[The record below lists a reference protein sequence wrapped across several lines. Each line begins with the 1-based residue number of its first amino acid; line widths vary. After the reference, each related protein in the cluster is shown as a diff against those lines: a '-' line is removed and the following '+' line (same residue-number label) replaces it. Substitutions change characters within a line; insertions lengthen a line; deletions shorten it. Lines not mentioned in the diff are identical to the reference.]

1 MSTTSAFNVGNVKTR
16 VARVSKDNNGASNG
30 ITIKL
35 PQNTLLC
42 RMIAAS
48 VTAFDGTGTVTITS
62 TDGTTAFL
70 SAVDVK
76 NTAGFETASTAPPK
90 FYATGG
96 TITTYITDQNSNSTA
111 GDAFVVYEYV
121 ELIDGAGGVYG

>member
-1 MSTTSAFNVGNVKTR
+1 MATTSAFNRSKVKTA
-16 VARVSKDNNGASNG
+16 VARVGPANNGAANG

-35 PQNTLLC
+35 AQNCTLL
-42 RMIAAS
+42 RMTACS

-70 SAVDVK
+70 SGVDVK
-76 NTAGFETASTAPPK
+76 NTAGFETPSTAPPK
-90 FYATGG
+90 HYPSGG
-96 TITTYITDQNSNSTA
+96 TITTYITDQNSNSTV

-121 ELIDGAGGVYG
+121 DLADGCSVYG

>member
-1 MSTTSAFNVGNVKTR
+1 MATTSAFNRGKVKTA
-16 VARVSKDNNGASNG
+16 VARVDPAHNGASNG

-35 PQNTLLC
+35 PQNSLLL
-42 RMIAAS
+42 RLSAAS

-90 FYATGG
+90 FYPAGG
-96 TITTYITDQNSNSTA
+96 TITTYITDQNSNSAA

-121 ELIDGAGGVYG
+121 ELSEGCEVYG

>member
-1 MSTTSAFNVGNVKTR
+1 MSTTSAFARGKVKTA
-16 VARVSKDNNGASNG
+16 VARVSKSNNGASNA

-90 FYATGG
+90 YYAAGG
-96 TITTYITDQNSNSTA
+96 TITTYITDQNSNSTV
-111 GDAFVVYEYV
+111 GDAFVEYEYV
-121 ELIDGAGGVYG
+121 ELSEGVEVYG